1 MKKLSKYFTT
11 DYLAD
16 CFLGAWQRFPV
27 AVVFTVLLSAS
38 IIVDI
43 WTTTD
48 TRIWYY
54 TLSFGLGTCLS
65 LAASQWTVAFG
76 GGRCKVG
83 VQAGV
88 VALTLLSLGA
98 LILNNA
104 LAGNEFYIR
113 YSAIFTALAVA
124 IVFMPVGKGSTLKSG
139 RLYTER
145 TLSAAATYAL
155 IALILFIAV
164 FLITAVID
172 ALFSVANHKISA
184 TVQVVFCVLLPIV
197 LFIGRIPT
205 PLAEAKPEDKL
216 LKLPA
221 AICLNVLLP
230 VTLVYLVIV
239 YAYIAKI
246 LFTWSLPDGQVT
258 WIVTVLLIGA
268 ILVIFGVQGYLCVDS
283 LGERSLRLTRLI
295 LRVLPWTL
303 IPPTV
308 LMSVAIGY
316 RIGEYGITPSRL
328 YVLTF
333 NIWAYGAVIYMCVRR
348 QARLNILASS
358 FAAIFFITS
367 VFPGLNYYSLG
378 MKAAQDR
385 VRAELT
391 EIGFEE
397 LPVDYPALESRLSE
411 LPDSVARPI
420 AINLSYLD
428 DWNDH
433 SYVRP
438 LVVHDDKIQSW
449 RLLSSRDSDVEVVS
463 LPASQKFS
471 VDSMVAIPEGYTHV
485 RFISDPKCCLIP
497 QNGKIN
503 YTGEGLDI
511 NIPVDS
517 LNTADPSDCR
527 VVLLPNSS
535 DGGELFILTQC
546 TYSDSNFFRI
556 EGYLL
561 KK

>member
-16 CFLGAWQRFPV
+16 RFLGAWQRFPV

-43 WTTTD
+43 WTTTGAK
-48 TRIWYY
+48 IWYY
-54 TLSFGLGTCLS
+54 TLSFWLGMCLS
-65 LAASQWTVAFG
+65 LAASQWTVAFE
-76 GGRCKVG
+76 GGRYKVG

-88 VALTLLSLGA
+88 VALTLLNLCA
-98 LILNNA
+98 LVVNNA
-104 LAGNEFYIR
+104 LASNEFSLR
-113 YSAIFTALAVA
+113 YSAIFAALAVA
-124 IVFMPVGKGSTLKSG
+124 IVFLPIGKGSTLKAG
-139 RLYTER
+139 RLHTER

-164 FLITAVID
+164 FLITEVTD

-205 PLAEAKPEDKL
+205 PLAQAMPEDKL
-216 LKLPA
+216 RKLPA
-221 AICLNVLLP
+221 AICLKVLLP

-258 WIVTVLLIGA
+258 WIVTVLLIVA
-268 ILVIFGVQGYLCVDS
+268 MLVIFGVQGYLCMDNA
-283 LGERSLRLTRLI
+283 GERSLRLTRLI

-316 RIGEYGITPSRL
+316 RIGEYGLSPSRL

-333 NIWAYGAVIYMCVRR
+333 NLWAYGAVIYICALR

-358 FAAIFFITS
+358 FAVIFFITS

-378 MKAAQDR
+378 MKAVQDR
-385 VRAELT
+385 VRTELA
-391 EIGFEE
+391 EIGFEN
-397 LPVDYPALESRLSE
+397 LPVDYPTLASRLSE
-411 LPDSVARPI
+411 VPDSVGRPI
-420 AINLSYLD
+420 AEDLSYLD

-438 LVVHDDKIQSW
+438 LVVHNDKIQSW
-449 RLLSSRDSDVEVVS
+449 LLLSSRNSDVEVVS
-463 LPASQKFS
+463 LPTSQKFS
-471 VDSMVAIPEGYTHV
+471 VDSMVTIPEGYTHV
-485 RFISDPKCCLIP
+485 RFISDPQCFLIP
-497 QNGKIN
+497 ENGKIN

-527 VVLLPNSS
+527 AVLLPNAS

-546 TYSDSNFFRI
+546 TYSNSNFFRI